1 MPENF
6 RERADLTKII
16 KSILDSYPLGNG
28 ILRELLQNSDDAS
41 ATTQTFILDLRT
53 HPSSSLVDE
62 DLVECQGP
70 ALLAINDTL
79 FSDPDWKAISTLHG
93 SSKTADENKIG
104 KFGIG
109 VRSCYHLTDNPHFLS
124 GRKLVIFDPHERFSS
139 SPGGVRMDIIAE
151 GSMYRD
157 QLSAFDRSLS
167 PDATGFYDGTVV
179 RLPLRTIGQAAK
191 STIKPT
197 AVNPSDIETLFD
209 DFVERELSVVMLFLK
224 HIRHICLKVISAN
237 GQERFVGSAKIPV
250 AEKHAF
256 SRTTGAQQ
264 RDFECTISVTLPN
277 ATTPIR
283 QVWRILHAVRSTDE
297 TSRVISRQ
305 LGYDVGSK
313 LADDKLFSHVAL
325 AFPVQPSVSK
335 LDGRLFTLL
344 PLPIH
349 TKFPV
354 HLHAILALTQDRQS
368 LRNIEEIGTGSESRE
383 RLLVTWNRAIFDEFL
398 PTTWAALLHTLVKQ
412 NEIVDI
418 WSAWPTDVMNEYWRL
433 ILPNLMKRVLDL
445 DLPVFPVFLNANV
458 HVSLSS
464 AFLCSES
471 DDVAVLEALAKVGLV
486 IVKIPQ
492 HLHNALPF
500 AINSLWLDPKRAS
513 DALKSRISRL
523 VAATEKDKDHILRY
537 LVLAPGSVA
546 LVKELPLV
554 PLVNGS
560 RISLSDPSQ
569 KYVLVTKAE
578 SKIFGDS
585 DCNGSLISLSD
596 MPSDVAA
603 VFCAASMPNVARL
616 NRIHVQN
623 YINTIFGAFNPA
635 DDEITSDEALS
646 KVEWLTRFWSWMSES
661 TWEDKRGLLQLVN
674 HFHLLPTTRGTLRK
688 MKSRVLL
695 PISGPNAKIT
705 MTAWHILG
713 IGFLH
718 HTVVPYAS
726 AFQSFTVAAN
736 DIPFLISSISSQN
749 ISSLDSDP
757 QSALLIQEHLLD
769 SMGAGPFQLDSRNHH
784 TFLQLPIFPTRV
796 AISDPRG
803 GRKSSRR
810 QVGAAS
816 GTLIYMRVDD
826 SCPVPIVR
834 DQNTFFDVL
843 PRSGAL
849 GTLINPTGMKKALD
863 ELGVLEM
870 AIDQLAAQP
879 EPVLDALLTRIIHRL
894 SDLSESARRKLQ
906 DVPFVPVFG
915 QTNRIP
921 PSQVIDPRS
930 KLASL
935 YEGEPGKLPGGR
947 CGTEP
952 YLSLLISHGFF
963 KREMT
968 GEIVTER
975 ITYLAT
981 QWPAADYPRIFD
993 KARKFLVLLDES
1005 WPNIQPALSITWNL
1019 AKPWMPIRK
1028 DSSLATPLT
1037 SRDKEGRPFLFDLV
1051 LFPVDGR
1058 IHNTALRRF
1067 LGWDSIATHILHDQL
1082 QRALNHTRH
1091 RPIRL
1096 HTLITEFSR
1105 RALSDK
1111 ELESLKDI
1119 VSNRPWIPIRDE
1131 PPEIAETRHALLV
1144 SPIEPSWAI

>member
-16 KSILDSYPLGNG
+16 RSILDSYPLGNG

-53 HPSSSLVDE
+53 HPSSSLVDK

-79 FSDPDWKAISTLHG
+79 FSDSDWKAISTLHG

-139 SPGGVRMDIIAE
+139 SPGGVRMDVIEE
-151 GSMYRD
+151 GSVYRD
-157 QLSAFDRSLS
+157 QLSSFDESLS
-167 PDATGFYDGTVV
+167 PDVTGFFSGTVV
-179 RLPLRTIGQAAK
+179 RLPLRTMGQAAK
-191 STIKPT
+191 STIKST

-209 DFVERELSVVMLFLK
+209 DFVEKELSVVMLFLK

-237 GQERFVGSAKIPV
+237 GQERFVGSAEIPV

-256 SRTTGAQQ
+256 SRTAGAQQ
-264 RDFECTISVTLPN
+264 RDFECTVSVALPN
-277 ATTPIR
+277 ASPTR
-283 QVWRILHAVRSTDE
+283 QVWRILHTVRSTDE
-297 TSRVISRQ
+297 TSRIMSRQ
-305 LGYDVGSK
+305 VGYDVGSK

-368 LRNIEEIGTGSESRE
+368 LRNIEEIGTGSQSRE

-418 WSAWPTDVMNEYWRL
+418 WSAWPTDITNEYWRL

-445 DLPVFPVFLNANV
+445 DLPVFPVFPNANI

-471 DDVAVLEALAKVGLV
+471 YDVAVLKALAKVGLA

-492 HLHNALPF
+492 HLHDALPF
-500 AINSLWLDPKRAS
+500 AIHSLWLNPKRAS

-523 VAATEKDKDHILRY
+523 VAATEEDKDHILRY
-537 LVLAPGSVA
+537 LILAPGSVA
-546 LVKELPLV
+546 LVMELPLV

-560 RISLSDPSQ
+560 RISLSDSSQ

-585 DCNGSLISLSD
+585 DCNGSLISLTD
-596 MPSDVAA
+596 MPPDVAA
-603 VFCAASMPNVARL
+603 VFCVASMPNVARL
-616 NRIHVQN
+616 NRIDVRN

-635 DDEITSDEALS
+635 DDEITSNEPLS

-661 TWEDKRGLLQLVN
+661 TWEDKRELLQLVN
-674 HFHLLPTTRGTLRK
+674 RFHLLPTTRGTLRK
-688 MKSRVLL
+688 MESRVLL
-695 PISGPNAKIT
+695 PISGPKAKANTT
-705 MTAWHILG
+705 MIAWGTLG
-713 IGFLH
+713 VGFLH
-718 HTVVPYAS
+718 HNVVPYAS
-726 AFQSFTVAAN
+726 AFPSATVTAN
-736 DIPFLISSISSQN
+736 DISFLISSISSQS
-749 ISSLDSDP
+749 ISSLDRK
-757 QSALLIQEHLLD
+757 SALLIQEHLLD
-769 SMGAGPFQLDSRNHH
+769 SMSSGASLRLDNQNQR

-796 AISDPRG
+796 AIPDSRG
-803 GRKSSRR
+803 GKKLSRR
-810 QVGAAS
+810 ELGSAS
-816 GTLIYMRVDD
+816 GNLIYMRVDD
-826 SCPVPIVR
+826 SCPVPISR
-834 DQNTFFDVL
+834 DHITFFDVV

-849 GTLINPTGMKKALD
+849 GTLIDPTGVKKALD

-870 AIDQLAAQP
+870 AVDQLAVQP
-879 EPVLDALLTRIIHRL
+879 EPILDALLVRIIHRL
-894 SDLSESARRKLQ
+894 SDLSEPARRKLQ
-906 DVPFVPVFG
+906 NVPFVPVIG
-915 QTNRIP
+915 QANRIP
-921 PSQVIDPRS
+921 PSRVIDPRS

-952 YLSLLISHGFF
+952 YLSLLTSHGFF
-963 KREMT
+963 RREMT
-968 GEIVTER
+968 NEIVTER

-981 QWPAADYPRIFD
+981 PWPAADYPRIFD

-1005 WPNIQPALSITWNL
+1005 WPNIQPPLTITWAL

-1028 DSSLATPLT
+1028 ETSLVAPIT
-1037 SRDKEGRPFLFDLV
+1037 SRDKG
-1051 LFPVDGR
+1051 GK
-1058 IHNTALRRF
+1058 
-1067 LGWDSIATHILHDQL
+1067 
-1082 QRALNHTRH
+1082 
-1091 RPIRL
+1091 
-1096 HTLITEFSR
+1096 
-1105 RALSDK
+1105 ALS
-1111 ELESLKDI
+1111 
-1119 VSNRPWIPIRDE
+1119 V
-1131 PPEIAETRHALLV
+1131 
-1144 SPIEPSWAI
+1144 